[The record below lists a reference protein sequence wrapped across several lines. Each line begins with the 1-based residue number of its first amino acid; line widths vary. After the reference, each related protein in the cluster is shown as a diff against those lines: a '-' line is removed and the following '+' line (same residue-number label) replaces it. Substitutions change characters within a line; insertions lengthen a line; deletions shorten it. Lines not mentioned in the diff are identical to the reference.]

1 MQRVLLAALV
11 TGLAAQAAVD
21 YTKDVGPVFKRRCA
35 GCHGAAQA
43 NNGLRLDS
51 AVGVLA
57 GGYAGPVVVPGKSDG
72 SALIARV
79 LSTKEGEKMPPM
91 GARLTPAE
99 VAALREWID
108 SGAKHNETTPVA
120 AAAKKSKHWA
130 FEPLSRPAPPAL
142 DGKWARNPIDNFV
155 AARLKKEGTTPSP
168 EAPKATLLRR
178 ASLDL
183 RGLPPS
189 PQELSEF
196 LADTRPDAYERMV
209 DKFLASPHYGERF
222 ARPWLDLARY
232 ADSDGF
238 EKDLVRPWAW
248 RYRNW
253 VIDALN
259 HDMPFSQF
267 TVEQLAGDLLPNA
280 TAEQRVATGF
290 NRMTLYNREAGVSR
304 QEDRFEQTVNRANT
318 VATTWLGL
326 TAGCAQCHDH
336 KYDPIS
342 QREYYQLFAFMDS
355 AQHEDIDAPLAGEL
369 GPWLRA
375 KPAYDA
381 KRKALLDEYNVP
393 ALQAGFEVEFTK
405 AIRKPGDN
413 LEWDFWVTSCTAMV
427 ERCQQLWLKPAAER
441 TPREADLL
449 TDYFVANLGPDLPRD
464 QAVLGKFK
472 ELRVKLA
479 DLKSTLPRFSQ
490 AYAMTANP
498 GVETHIALKG
508 DYKRPGLV
516 VKPGTLAVLP
526 PFDLGYEAA
535 RRAFV
540 KWLTSA
546 EDPLTPRVIA
556 NRAWQEFFGRGIVK
570 TSEDFGTQ
578 GDRPTHPELLDWLA
592 VELREGGWSMK
603 HLHKTIVT
611 SATYRQS
618 SNTRPELNEKDPENT
633 WLARQNRLRLPAE
646 LIRDAALSASG
657 LLANEIGGPS
667 VMPPQPASVTAL
679 GYGSRKWEESQGPDR
694 YRRGLYIHFQRTTP
708 YAQLMTFDA
717 PDSNVACSRRRP
729 SNTPLQS
736 LNLLNDPV
744 FFEAAQALAVRVDRE
759 APADKKLD
767 YAVALALG
775 RPAAPAER
783 ERLSKYLD
791 TQASM
796 VAKDKSAA
804 TLLPADPALAPWV
817 GVGRVLLNLD
827 EFMTRE

>member
-1 MQRVLLAALV
+1 MLLAVIVTALS
-11 TGLAAQAAVD
+11 AYAAVD
-21 YTKDVGPVFKRRCA
+21 YTTDVAPLLKKRCV
-35 GCHGAAQA
+35 GCHGAAMS

-51 AVGVLA
+51 AAGLLA
-57 GGYAGPVVVPGKSDG
+57 GGYTGPAAVPGKS
-72 SALIARV
+72 SESPIIERV
-79 LSTKEGEKMPPM
+79 LSDKEGVRMPPM
-91 GARLTPAE
+91 GARLTAAE
-99 VAALREWID
+99 VAMLREWID
-108 SGAKHNETTPVA
+108 SGAKHTDAGPVA
-120 AAAKKSKHWA
+120 STAKKQKHWA
-130 FEPLSRPAPPAL
+130 FEPLARPALPAAESA
-142 DGKWARNPIDNFV
+142 WVRNPIDRFV
-155 AARLKKEGTTPSP
+155 LARLTKEGTSPSA
-168 EAPKATLLRR
+168 EAPKAILFRR
-178 ASLDL
+178 VSLDL

-189 PQELSEF
+189 PQELEEF
-196 LADTRPDAYERMV
+196 LADTRPDAYERTV
-209 DKFLASPHYGERF
+209 DRFLASPHYGERF

-253 VIDALN
+253 VINALN
-259 HDMPFSQF
+259 ADMPFSQF

-280 TAEQRVATGF
+280 TVEQRVATGF

-318 VATTWLGL
+318 IATTFLGL

-342 QREYYQLFAFMDS
+342 QREYYQLFAFMDA
-355 AQHEDIDAPLAGEL
+355 AQHEDIDAPLPGEL

-381 KRKALLDEYNVP
+381 KRKALLEEYNVP
-393 ALQAGFEVEFTK
+393 ALQAGFEAEFTK
-405 AIRKPGDN
+405 AIKKPGDN

-427 ERCQQLWLKPAAER
+427 ERCQQLWLKPPAER
-441 TPREADLL
+441 TPREADIL

-464 QAVLGKFK
+464 QAVLAKFK

-479 DLKSTLPRFSQ
+479 ELKSTLPRFSQ
-490 AYAMTANP
+490 AYVMTANP
-498 GVETHIALKG
+498 GAETHIALKG
-508 DYKRPGLV
+508 DFKRPGLA

-526 PFDLGYEAA
+526 PFNPGNEPPRL
-535 RRAFV
+535 AFA
-540 KWLTSA
+540 KWLTNEA
-546 EDPLTPRVIA
+546 NPLTPRVIA

-603 HLHKTIVT
+603 HLHKTIVM

-618 SNTRPELNEKDPENT
+618 SNARPELKEKDPENT

-646 LIRDAALSASG
+646 LIRDSALAASG
-657 LLANEIGGPS
+657 LLATEVGGPS

-744 FFEAAQALAVRVDRE
+744 FFEAAQGLATRVDRE
-759 APADKKLD
+759 APASAKLN
-767 YAVALALG
+767 YAFELALG
-775 RPAAPAER
+775 RPAEPSEL

-791 TQASM
+791 AQASL
-796 VAKDKSAA
+796 VAKDQSAA
-804 TLLPADPALAPWV
+804 ALSPANPSLAPWV

>member
-1 MQRVLLAALV
+1 MQTVLLVAML
-11 TGLAAQAAVD
+11 AAVD
-21 YTKDVGPVFKRRCA
+21 YTKDVAPLMKRKCA

-43 NNGLRLDS
+43 TNGLRLDS
-51 AVGVLA
+51 PAGMFA
-57 GGYAGPVVVPGKSDG
+57 GGYTGPAVVPGKSGESPLMERVQSDKDG
-72 SALIARV
+72 VR
-79 LSTKEGEKMPPM
+79 MPPA
-91 GARLTPAE
+91 GARLTAAE
-99 VAALREWID
+99 IATLKEWID
-108 SGAKHNETTPVA
+108 SGAKHNETAAPVA
-120 AAAKKSKHWA
+120 AAPKKIKHWA
-130 FEPLSRPAPPAL
+130 FEPLARPAAPAVESA
-142 DGKWARNPIDNFV
+142 WVRSPIDRFV
-155 AARLKKEGTTPSP
+155 LARLQKEGVQPSP

-178 ASLDL
+178 VSLDL
-183 RGLPPS
+183 TGLPPT
-189 PQELSEF
+189 PQELEAF
-196 LADTRPDAYERMV
+196 LADSSPNAYEKVV
-209 DKFLASPHYGERF
+209 DRLLASPHYGERW

-248 RYRNW
+248 RYRQW

-259 HDMPFSQF
+259 RDLSFRQF
-267 TVEQLAGDLLPNA
+267 TIEQLAGDLLPNA
-280 TAEQRVATGF
+280 TVEQRVATGF

-318 VATTWLGL
+318 IATTWMGL

-342 QREYYQLFAFMDS
+342 QREYYQLFAFMD
-355 AQHEDIDAPLAGEL
+355 AARHEDIDAPMPGEL

-375 KPAYDA
+375 KPVYDA

-393 ALQAGFEVEFTK
+393 ALQAGFEVEFVK
-405 AIRKPGDN
+405 AIRNPGNN

-427 ERCQQLWLKPAAER
+427 ERCQELWSKPLAER

-464 QAVLGKFK
+464 QAVLAKFK
-472 ELRVKLA
+472 ELRAKLA
-479 DLKSTLPRFSQ
+479 ELKQTLPRFTQ
-490 AYAMTANP
+490 AYVMAADP
-498 GVETHIALKG
+498 AAKPTHIALKG
-508 DYKRPGLV
+508 DYKRAGLE

-526 PFDLGYEAA
+526 PFKPGSEPPRLALA
-535 RRAFV
+535 
-540 KWLTSA
+540 KWLTSD
-546 EDPLTPRVIA
+546 ENPLTPRVIA
-556 NRAWQEFFGRGIVK
+556 NRAWQELFGRGIVK

-603 HLHKTIVT
+603 HLHRTMVL

-618 SNTRPELNEKDPENT
+618 SNARPELKDRDPENT
-633 WLARQNRLRLPAE
+633 WLSHQNRLRLPAE
-646 LIRDAALSASG
+646 LIRDAALASSG
-657 LLANEIGGPS
+657 LLADQIGGPS

-744 FFEAAQALAVRVDRE
+744 FFEAAQSLAMRVDRE
-759 APADKKLD
+759 APADRKLD
-767 YAVALALG
+767 YAFALVLG
-775 RPAAPAER
+775 RHPAPGER

-791 TQASM
+791 TQASL
-796 VAKDKSAA
+796 VAKDQSADK
-804 TLLPADPALAPWV
+804 LMPAAPALAPWV

>member
-1 MQRVLLAALV
+1 MHSRLLGVVMMVLPALAA
-11 TGLAAQAAVD
+11 D
-21 YTKDVGPVFKRRCA
+21 YASDIAPLMKKRCA

-43 NNGLRLDS
+43 QSGLRLDS
-51 AVGVLA
+51 AAAALD
-57 GGYAGPVVVPGKSDG
+57 GGYTGPVILPGKSV
-72 SALIARV
+72 SSPLMERV
-79 LSTKEGEKMPPM
+79 LSAKEGFMMPPM
-91 GARLTPAE
+91 GARLTAAE
-99 VAALREWID
+99 VAILREWID
-108 SGAKHNETTPVA
+108 AGAKHGEVA
-120 AAAKKSKHWA
+120 IAVVAKKKHWA
-130 FEPLSRPAPPAL
+130 FEAITRPMPPAVQSA
-142 DGKWARNPIDNFV
+142 WVRNPIDQFV
-155 AARLKKEGTTPSP
+155 MARLTKEGTTPSA

-196 LADTRPDAYERMV
+196 LADTRPDAYERVV
-209 DKFLASPHYGERF
+209 DKLLASPHYGERF

-248 RYRNW
+248 RYRQW
-253 VIDALN
+253 VINALN
-259 HDMPFSQF
+259 SDMPFSQF
-267 TVEQLAGDLLPNA
+267 TIEQLAGDLLPNA
-280 TAEQRVATGF
+280 SVEQRVATGF

-304 QEDRFEQTVNRANT
+304 LEDRFEQTVNRANT
-318 VATTWLGL
+318 IGTAWMGL

-342 QREYYQLFAFMDS
+342 QREYYQLFAFMDG
-355 AQHEDIDAPLAGEL
+355 AQHEDIDAPLPGEL

-375 KPAYDA
+375 KPSYDA
-381 KRKALLDEYNVP
+381 ARQALLVEYNVP
-393 ALQAGFEVEFTK
+393 TLQAGFEVELGK
-405 AIRKPGDN
+405 AIKTPGAN
-413 LEWDFWVTSCTAMV
+413 VEWDFWVTSCTAMV
-427 ERCQQLWLKPAAER
+427 ERCQQLWLKPVAER
-441 TPREADLL
+441 TPRETELL

-464 QAVLGKFK
+464 QALLAKFK

-479 DLKSTLPRFSQ
+479 ELKATLPRFSQ
-490 AYAMTANP
+490 AYVMAANP

-508 DYKRPGLV
+508 DYKRPGLE

-526 PFDLGYEAA
+526 PFSPGTDPPRLALA
-535 RRAFV
+535 

-546 EDPLTPRVIA
+546 ANPLTPRVIA

-570 TSEDFGTQ
+570 TSEDLGTQ
-578 GDRPTHPELLDWLA
+578 GDRPTHPQLLDWLA
-592 VELREGGWSMK
+592 AELREGGWSMK
-603 HLHKTIVT
+603 HLHKVIVM

-618 SNTRPELNEKDPENT
+618 SNARPELKDRDPENT

-646 LIRDAALSASG
+646 LIRDAALAASG
-657 LLANEIGGPS
+657 LLSNTVGGPS
-667 VMPPQPASVTAL
+667 VMPPQPASVTAQ
-679 GYGSRKWEESQGPDR
+679 GYGTRKWEESQGADR

-729 SNTPLQS
+729 SNSPLQS

-744 FFEAAQALAVRVDRE
+744 FFEAAQGLAMRVERE
-759 APADKKLD
+759 APANGKLD

-775 RPAAPAER
+775 RPATPAER
-783 ERLSKYLD
+783 ERLAKYLD
-791 TQASM
+791 AQANL

-804 TLLPADPALAPWV
+804 TLMPADPALAPWV
-817 GVGRVLLNLD
+817 GLGRVLLNLD

>member
-1 MQRVLLAALV
+1 MQRVLLAGMV
-11 TGLAAQAAVD
+11 AAVSGIAAD
-21 YTKDVGPVFKRRCA
+21 YAKDVAPLMKRRCA

-51 AVGVLA
+51 APGMLT
-57 GGYAGPVVVPGKSDG
+57 GGYSGPAVVPGKSDA
-72 SALIARV
+72 SPIMERV
-79 LSTKEGEKMPPM
+79 LSNKEGVQMPPM
-91 GARLTPAE
+91 GARLTAAE
-99 VAALREWID
+99 IAALREWID
-108 SGAKHNETTPVA
+108 GGAKHTDTAPATAVV
-120 AAAKKSKHWA
+120 KRSKHWA
-130 FEPLSRPAPPAL
+130 FEPLSRPAVPAVQSA
-142 DGKWARNPIDNFV
+142 WVRNPIDRFV
-155 AARLKKEGTTPSP
+155 FARLAKEGVQPSP

-183 RGLPPS
+183 RGLPPT
-189 PQELSEF
+189 PQELEEF
-196 LADTRPDAYERMV
+196 LADHRPDAYERRV
-209 DKFLASPHYGERF
+209 DQFLASPHYGERF

-238 EKDLVRPWAW
+238 EKDLARPWAW
-248 RYRNW
+248 RYRHW
-253 VIDALN
+253 VINALN
-259 HDMPFSQF
+259 SDMPFDQF

-280 TAEQRVATGF
+280 TVEQRVATGF

-318 VATTWLGL
+318 IATTWMGL

-342 QREYYQLFAFMDS
+342 QREYYQLFAFMD
-355 AQHEDIDAPLAGEL
+355 AARHEDIDAPLPGEL

-381 KRKALLDEYNVP
+381 KRKALLAEYNIP
-393 ALQAGFEVEFTK
+393 ALQAGFEVELIK
-405 AIRKPGDN
+405 AIKKPGDN

-427 ERCQQLWLKPAAER
+427 EGCQELWLKPLAER
-441 TPREADLL
+441 TPREADML

-464 QAVLGKFK
+464 QALLGKIK
-472 ELRVKLA
+472 ELRAKLA
-479 DLKSTLPRFSQ
+479 ELKATLPRFSQ
-490 AYAMTANP
+490 AYAMADNP
-498 GVETHIALKG
+498 GARTHIALKG

-516 VKPGTLAVLP
+516 VQPGTLAVLP
-526 PFDLGYEAA
+526 PFSPGNEPPRL
-535 RRAFV
+535 AFA

-546 EDPLTPRVIA
+546 ANPLTPRVIA

-603 HLHKTIVT
+603 RLHKTIVM

-618 SNTRPELNEKDPENT
+618 SNARPELKDRDPENG

-657 LLANEIGGPS
+657 LLATQVGGAS

-679 GYGSRKWEESQGPDR
+679 GYGSRKWDESQGPDR

-744 FFEAAQALAVRVDRE
+744 FFEAAQGLAMRVDRE
-759 APADKKLD
+759 APAGKKID
-767 YAVALALG
+767 YAFALALG
-775 RPAAPAER
+775 RPAEASER

-791 TQASM
+791 AQASL

-804 TLLPADPALAPWV
+804 TLSPADPALAPLV
-817 GVGRVLLNLD
+817 GLGRVLLNLD

>member
-1 MQRVLLAALV
+1 MRSLLLAALSIA
-11 TGLAAQAAVD
+11 LPAFAAD
-21 YTKDVGPVFKRRCA
+21 YASDVAPLFKKRCA

-43 NNGLRLDS
+43 QSGLRLDS
-51 AVGVLA
+51 ATAALA
-57 GGYAGPVVVPGKSDG
+57 GGYAGPVIVAGKSA
-72 SALIARV
+72 SSPLLERV
-79 LSTKEGEKMPPM
+79 LSTKEDFMMPPM

-99 VAALREWID
+99 VATLREWID
-108 SGAKHNETTPVA
+108 AGAKHNEPATIAVD
-120 AAAKKSKHWA
+120 AKKSKHWS
-130 FEPLSRPAPPAL
+130 FQPLSRPTPPAA
-142 DGKWARNPIDNFV
+142 DSAWVRNPIDRFV
-155 AARLKKEGTTPSP
+155 LARLTKEGAAPSP

-196 LADTRPDAYERMV
+196 LADTRPDAYERRV
-209 DKFLASPHYGERF
+209 DEFLASPHYGERF

-248 RYRNW
+248 RYRHW
-253 VIDALN
+253 VINALN
-259 HDMPFSQF
+259 SDMPFDQF
-267 TVEQLAGDLLPNA
+267 TIEQLAGDLLPNA
-280 TAEQRVATGF
+280 SVEQRVATGF
-290 NRMTLYNREAGVSR
+290 HRMTLYNREAGVSR
-304 QEDRFEQTVNRANT
+304 LEDRFEQTVNRANT
-318 VATTWLGL
+318 IGTTWMGL
-326 TAGCAQCHDH
+326 AVGCAQCHDH

-342 QREYYQLFAFMDS
+342 QREYYQLFAFMDG
-355 AQHEDIDAPLAGEL
+355 AQHEDIDAPLPGEL

-381 KRKALLDEYNVP
+381 KRQALLVEYNIP
-393 ALQAGFEVEFTK
+393 ALQAGFEVELSK
-405 AIRKPGDN
+405 AIRQPGAN
-413 LEWDFWVTSCTAMV
+413 VEWDFWVTSCTAMV
-427 ERCQQLWLKPAAER
+427 EHCQQLWLKPVASR
-441 TPREADLL
+441 TPREAELL
-449 TDYFVANLGPDLPRD
+449 TDYFIGSLGPDLPRD
-464 QAVLGKFK
+464 QALLAKIK
-472 ELRVKLA
+472 ELRAKLA
-479 DLKSTLPRFSQ
+479 DLKATLPRFSQ
-490 AYAMTANP
+490 AYVMASNP

-508 DYKRPGLV
+508 DYKRPGLAV
-516 VKPGTLAVLP
+516 QPGTLAVLP
-526 PFDLGYEAA
+526 PFTPGKDAPRLALA
-535 RRAFV
+535 

-546 EDPLTPRVIA
+546 QNPLTPRVIA

-592 VELREGGWSMK
+592 VELREGGWSLK
-603 HLHKTIVT
+603 HLHKTIVM

-618 SNTRPELNEKDPENT
+618 STARPELKDRDPENT

-646 LIRDAALSASG
+646 LIRDTALAASG
-657 LLANEIGGPS
+657 LLATNIGGPS

-679 GYGSRKWEESQGPDR
+679 GYGTRKWDESQGADR

-744 FFEAAQALAVRVDRE
+744 FFEAAQGFAMRVDRE
-759 APADKKLD
+759 APANARID
-767 YAVALALG
+767 YAIALALG
-775 RPAAPAER
+775 RPAEAVER
-783 ERLSKYLD
+783 ERLAKYLD
-791 TQASM
+791 AQTNL
-796 VAKDKSAA
+796 VAKEKSAA
-804 TLLPADPALAPWV
+804 TLLPAAPPLAPWV